1 MSLYEGSVKRPIMT
15 TLCFVAVA
23 IFGLFSLSRLPID
36 LLPDIETN
44 TIMVMTSYQ
53 GASASDIENNVTRP
67 LENTLNS
74 VEHLKHITSK
84 SSEGISIV
92 TLEFEFG
99 YDIDVLTNDVRD
111 KLDMV
116 TSALPDEVNTPII
129 FKFSTDMIPI
139 LMLSVQADESQPAL
153 YKILDDAVVNPLA
166 RVPGVG
172 TVSIAGAPQ
181 REINVYC
188 DPNKLD
194 AYNLSIETIS
204 GIISAENRNVPG
216 GTFDVGSDTY
226 SLRVEGEF
234 DDPKEMENII
244 VGSHNGAAVY
254 LRDVATVQDGVQ
266 ERAQRTFNNGVE
278 GAMIIVQ
285 KQTGGNSVEISNR
298 VMEML
303 PQLQKTLPSDVKLGI
318 IVNTS
323 DNILNTINSLAETIM
338 YAMLFV
344 VLVVFVFLGRW
355 RATVIICITIPMSLI
370 GSFIY
375 LGIIDGGSLNI
386 ISLSCLS
393 IAIGSV
399 VDDAIVVLEN
409 VTTHIERGAEPKQA
423 AIHGTNEVAISVIAS
438 TLTMIAVFFPL
449 TMVTGMAGVLFEQ
462 LGWMMCVIMTI
473 STVSALSFTP
483 MMCAYFLKL
492 QKKPSKI
499 FLAFYKPIERTLD
512 KLDDWYKKRLD
523 WAVRH
528 RKTVFMSCVVFFV
541 LSCLCATSIGTEFFP
556 SQDNGRIGV
565 TLKLPIGARVERAQE
580 LASELAGKWM
590 TRYQGVM
597 KVCNY
602 RVGQADSD
610 NTFASMQDNGSHIIS
625 FNISLVSV
633 EDREV
638 GLEQIC
644 NEMRADMND
653 YPELDEAQVLM
664 GGGGGGMGGQS
675 TADFEIYGYDFE
687 TTDRLAAELQSKL
700 LKVEGVSEVNISRE
714 DYQPEYQV
722 DFDREKLALHG
733 LNLSTAATY
742 LRNRV
747 NGALA
752 TYYREDG
759 DEYDVKVRYAPEHR
773 TSIEDLENILI
784 YSPTTGKGVRVKDLG
799 KVVERSNPPTIERK
813 DRERVVTVSA
823 VISGAPL
830 GDVAAAGNAIIEQ
843 MELPAGISIQIS
855 GSFEDQQDSFAD
867 LGVLGVL
874 IIILVFIVMAA
885 QFESLSYPFII
896 MFSIPFA
903 FSGILM
909 ALFFTGTTLNVMSM
923 LGGIMLIGI
932 VVKNGIVLIDY
943 TMLCRERGMSAL
955 HSAVVAGRSRL
966 RPVLMTTL
974 TTILGMVPMAIS
986 SGEGSEMWRPLGI
999 SVIGGLT
1006 ISTIL
1011 TLILVPVLYCSFAG
1025 TGIQNKRKALKKQR
1039 MLNEYYQSHKDKMT
1053 KAKKQ

>member
-1 MSLYEGSVKRPIMT
+1 
-15 TLCFVAVA
+15 
-23 IFGLFSLSRLPID
+23 
-36 LLPDIETN
+36 
-44 TIMVMTSYQ
+44 
-53 GASASDIENNVTRP
+53 
-67 LENTLNS
+67 
-74 VEHLKHITSK
+74 
-84 SSEGISIV
+84 
-92 TLEFEFG
+92 
-99 YDIDVLTNDVRD
+99 
-111 KLDMV
+111 
-116 TSALPDEVNTPII
+116 
-129 FKFSTDMIPI
+129 
-139 LMLSVQADESQPAL
+139 
-153 YKILDDAVVNPLA
+153 
-166 RVPGVG
+166 
-172 TVSIAGAPQ
+172 
-181 REINVYC
+181 
-188 DPNKLD
+188 
-194 AYNLSIETIS
+194 ETIS
-204 GIISAENRNVPG
+204 GIISAENRNTPG
-216 GTFDVGSDTY
+216 GTFDIGSDTY

-499 FLAFYKPIERTLD
+499 FLAFYKPIEHTLD

-733 LNLSTAATY
+733 LNLSTAAT
-742 LRNRV
+742 
-747 NGALA
+747 
-752 TYYREDG
+752 
-759 DEYDVKVRYAPEHR
+759 
-773 TSIEDLENILI
+773 
-784 YSPTTGKGVRVKDLG
+784 
-799 KVVERSNPPTIERK
+799 
-813 DRERVVTVSA
+813 
-823 VISGAPL
+823 
-830 GDVAAAGNAIIEQ
+830 
-843 MELPAGISIQIS
+843 
-855 GSFEDQQDSFAD
+855 
-867 LGVLGVL
+867 
-874 IIILVFIVMAA
+874 
-885 QFESLSYPFII
+885 
-896 MFSIPFA
+896 
-903 FSGILM
+903 
-909 ALFFTGTTLNVMSM
+909 
-923 LGGIMLIGI
+923 
-932 VVKNGIVLIDY
+932 
-943 TMLCRERGMSAL
+943 
-955 HSAVVAGRSRL
+955 
-966 RPVLMTTL
+966 
-974 TTILGMVPMAIS
+974 
-986 SGEGSEMWRPLGI
+986 
-999 SVIGGLT
+999 
-1006 ISTIL
+1006 
-1011 TLILVPVLYCSFAG
+1011 
-1025 TGIQNKRKALKKQR
+1025 
-1039 MLNEYYQSHKDKMT
+1039 
-1053 KAKKQ
+1053 

>member
-1 MSLYEGSVKRPIMT
+1 
-15 TLCFVAVA
+15 
-23 IFGLFSLSRLPID
+23 
-36 LLPDIETN
+36 
-44 TIMVMTSYQ
+44 
-53 GASASDIENNVTRP
+53 
-67 LENTLNS
+67 
-74 VEHLKHITSK
+74 
-84 SSEGISIV
+84 
-92 TLEFEFG
+92 
-99 YDIDVLTNDVRD
+99 
-111 KLDMV
+111 
-116 TSALPDEVNTPII
+116 
-129 FKFSTDMIPI
+129 
-139 LMLSVQADESQPAL
+139 
-153 YKILDDAVVNPLA
+153 
-166 RVPGVG
+166 
-172 TVSIAGAPQ
+172 
-181 REINVYC
+181 
-188 DPNKLD
+188 
-194 AYNLSIETIS
+194 
-204 GIISAENRNVPG
+204 
-216 GTFDVGSDTY
+216 
-226 SLRVEGEF
+226 
-234 DDPKEMENII
+234 MENII
-244 VGSHNGAAVY
+244 VGTYNGAAVY

-285 KQTGGNSVEISNR
+285 KKSGGNSVEISNR
-298 VMEML
+298 VLDML
-303 PQLQKTLPSDVKLGI
+303 PQLQKTLPSDVKLGV

-323 DNILNTINSLAETIM
+323 DNILNTINSLAETIA

-344 VLVVFVFLGRW
+344 VLVVFIFLGRW

-423 AIHGTNEVAISVIAS
+423 AVHATNEVAISVIAS

-473 STVSALSFTP
+473 STISALSFTP

-492 QKKPSKI
+492 QKKPSKV
-499 FLAFYKPIERTLD
+499 FLAFYKPIERVLD
-512 KLDDWYKKRLD
+512 KLDDWYKNRLD

-528 RKTVFMSCVVFFV
+528 RKSVFVSCLVFFA
-541 LSCLCATSIGTEFFP
+541 LSCLFAMNIGTEFFP
-556 SQDNGRIGV
+556 SQDSGRLSV

-580 LASELAGKWM
+580 VASELAEKWM

-633 EDREV
+633 EDREIGV
-638 GLEQIC
+638 EQIS
-644 NEMRADMND
+644 NEMRDD
-653 YPELDEAQVLM
+653 LKLYPELDEGQVTT
-664 GGGGGGMGGQS
+664 GGGGGMGGQS
-675 TADFEIYGYDFE
+675 TADFEIYGYDFDV
-687 TTDRLAAELQSKL
+687 TDRIASELQKEL
-700 LKVEGVSEVNISRE
+700 AKVEGVREVNVSRD

-722 DFDREKLALHG
+722 EFDRDKLALHG

-759 DEYDVKVRYAPEHR
+759 DEYDVKVRYAPEFR
-773 TSIEDLENILI
+773 TSIDDLENILI
-784 YSPTTGKGVRVKDLG
+784 YTPQGKGVRIKDLG
-799 KVVERSNPPTIERK
+799 KVVERENPPTIERK
-813 DRERVVTVSA
+813 DRERIVTVSA
-823 VISGAPL
+823 VISEVPL
-830 GDVAAAGNAIIEQ
+830 GDVVTAGEAIIDQ
-843 MELPAGISIQIS
+843 MEIPAGYSVQIA
-855 GSFEDQQDSFAD
+855 GSYEDQQESFAD
-867 LGVLGVL
+867 LATLGVL
-874 IIILVFIVMAA
+874 IVILVFIVMAA
-885 QFESLSYPFII
+885 QFESMSYPFII

-955 HSAVVAGRSRL
+955 RAAVVAGRSRL

-974 TTILGMVPMAIS
+974 TTILGMVPMAVS
-986 SGEGSEMWRPLGI
+986 AGEGSEMWRPLGV

-1006 ISTIL
+1006 VSTVL

-1025 TGIQNKRKALKKQR
+1025 TGIKRTRKALKQQR